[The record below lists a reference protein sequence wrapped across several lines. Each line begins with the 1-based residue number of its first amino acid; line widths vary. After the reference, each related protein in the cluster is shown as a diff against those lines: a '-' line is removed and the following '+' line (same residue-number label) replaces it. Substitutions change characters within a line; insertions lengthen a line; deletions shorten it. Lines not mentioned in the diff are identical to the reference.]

1 MVGDGAVLSRAGW
14 SAAVALGMAMA
25 VLLGGV
31 LVPETGGRTQERHR
45 KKKKSESI

>member
-1 MVGDGAVLSRAGW
+1 MVGGGAVPSRAGW

-31 LVPETGGRTQERHR
+31 LVPESGERTQEHYSTPEKRDY
-45 KKKKSESI
+45 